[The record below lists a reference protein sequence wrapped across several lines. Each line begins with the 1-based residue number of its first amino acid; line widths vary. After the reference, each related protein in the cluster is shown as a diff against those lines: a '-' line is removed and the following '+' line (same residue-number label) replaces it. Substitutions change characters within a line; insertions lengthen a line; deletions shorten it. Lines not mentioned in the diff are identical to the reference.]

1 MKKKFIC
8 LFLVILNIIRLQAQ
22 QECVLTHYSSEDG
35 LSENTVMDILQDDK
49 GNMWFST
56 WNGINKFDGYT
67 FHTYKGNPDNQTILG
82 SNRID
87 CMRMDTQGYIWLQTY
102 DENVFRFNPRTE
114 MFEKIPATG
123 KEGSGVHISAI
134 KVLPNGH
141 TWLLTRREGAIRVTT
156 DLLTGHVQ
164 TNYYSPRSE
173 KYPVTTVY
181 NLFVSEGNEW
191 ILSDNGLGY
200 ISSGETKPQFY
211 FRNADRKK
219 FYVAEE
225 VDGQIF
231 FGSTQGSV

>member
-1 MKKKFIC
+1 MKIKFIC
-8 LFLVILNIIRLQAQ
+8 LFLAILNIIHVQAQ

-67 FHTYKGNPDNQTILG
+67 FHTYKGNLDNQTILG

-114 MFEKIPATG
+114 LFEKIPAPG
-123 KEGSGVHISAI
+123 EAGNGIHISSI

-141 TWLLTRREGAIRVTT
+141 TWLLTHKEGAIQVTT
-156 DLLTGHVQ
+156 DSLSGQVKTD
-164 TNYYSPRSE
+164 YYSPKTE
-173 KYPVTTVY
+173 KYPITTVY
-181 NLFVSEGNEW
+181 NLW
-191 ILSDNGLGY
+191 
-200 ISSGETKPQFY
+200 
-211 FRNADRKK
+211 
-219 FYVAEE
+219 
-225 VDGQIF
+225 
-231 FGSTQGSV
+231 